1 MNWFDIIKVR
11 YNDKKKPSKRGRTTP
26 SGSREAKME
35 KLVDDL
41 LAGNITEEEYKSRK
55 EDLDKG
61 E

>member
-1 MNWFDIIKVR
+1 MNWFEIIKVR
-11 YNDKKKPSKRGRTTP
+11 YNDRKKPSKRGRTTP

-41 LAGNITEEEYKSRK
+41 ISGKITEEEYKSKK
-55 EDLDKG
+55 EALDKG